1 MIPGYDT
8 DRLRRATI
16 APEASIAEAVAR
28 LEDAGTGMLLLCDP
42 GGPLC
47 GVLTDGDVR
56 RALLKGVPFDRPC
69 RDIATADPV
78 VAVDPLTEEDA
89 LRLMDQGTTFP
100 VDHLPV
106 VNPSGRAIGLLLR
119 RDLVT
124 VGDLGLAAVIMAGGF
139 GTRLQPLTNDTPK
152 PMLPVGDRPLL
163 ELTIERLR
171 AAGIHRVNITTHYLA
186 DRITG
191 HFGNGDAF
199 GVDVRYVAEDRP
211 LGTAGA
217 LRLVDAGPEPLLVIN
232 GDVLTRV
239 DFRDMAQFHR
249 AAGAMATIGVRPV
262 EFVFPYGVVQ
272 ADEHGVHGL
281 HEKPRLSYLVNAG
294 VYLVEP
300 AAFTYIPEG
309 RRYDMTDLIERLLAE
324 RHRVASFPIVESWI
338 DIGRHGDYALA
349 QEMVPHARP

>member
-1 MIPGYDT
+1 MIPAYDT
-8 DRLRRATI
+8 ARLQLAAI
-16 APEASIAEAVAR
+16 APTASIAEAVSR
-28 LEDAGTGMLLLCDP
+28 LEGAGTGMLVLCGSD
-42 GGPLC
+42 GRLS
-47 GVLTDGDVR
+47 GVLTDGDIR
-56 RALLKGVPFDRPC
+56 RALLRGVPFDRPC
-69 RDIATADPV
+69 SAIATADPV

-106 VNPSGRAIGLLLR
+106 VDPSGRVVGLLLR

-124 VGDLGLAAVIMAGGF
+124 TGDLGLAAVIMAGGF

-171 AAGIHRVNITTHYLA
+171 AAGIRRVNITTHYLA
-186 DRITG
+186 DRITR

-199 GVDVRYVAEDRP
+199 GVDLRYVAEDRP

-217 LRLVDAGPEPLLVIN
+217 LRLVGAGDEPLLVIN

-239 DFRDMAQFHR
+239 DFRDMAEFHR
-249 AAGAMATIGVRPV
+249 ASCATATIGVRAV
-262 EFVFPYGVVQ
+262 EFVFPYGVVD
-272 ADEHGVHGL
+272 ADEGGVRGL

-294 VYLVEP
+294 VYLIEP
-300 AAFTYIPEG
+300 AAFGYIPEG
-309 RRYDMTDLIERLLAE
+309 RRYDMTDLIERLLTE
-324 RHRVASFPIVESWI
+324 RHRVVSFPIVESWI
-338 DIGRHGDYALA
+338 DIGRHGDYAVA
-349 QEMVPHARP
+349 QGMVSHDQP

>member
-1 MIPGYDT
+1 MIPGYDVE
-8 DRLRRATI
+8 RLRRATI
-16 APEASIAEAVAR
+16 PPDASIGAAVAR
-28 LEDAGTGMLLLCDP
+28 LEDAGTGMLVLCDP
-42 GGPLC
+42 DGSLC

-56 RALLKGVPFDRPC
+56 RALLKRVPFDRPC
-69 RDIATADPV
+69 REIATTDPV

-89 LRLMDQGTTFP
+89 LRLMDQGAAFP
-100 VDHLPV
+100 IDHLPV
-106 VNPSGRAIGLLLR
+106 LDPAGRVIGLLLR

-171 AAGIHRVNITTHYLA
+171 SAGIRRVNITTHYLA
-186 DRITG
+186 DRITE

-217 LRLVDAGPEPLLVIN
+217 LRLIDAGPEPLLVIN

-239 DFRDMAQFHR
+239 DFRDMAAFHR

-262 EFVFPYGVVQ
+262 EFVFPYGVVE

-300 AAFTYIPEG
+300 AAFAYIPEG
-309 RRYDMTDLIERLLAE
+309 RRYDMTDLIDRLLAE
-324 RHRVASFPIVESWI
+324 RHRVVSFPIVESWI

-349 QEMVPHARP
+349 QDMVPHGQL